1 MSKNI
6 GQVTVKA
13 VESLFFLP
21 IKISLIQVSDRNGK
35 QRKQICSSTKR
46 TLPIVLIGKNSG

>member
-21 IKISLIQVSDRNGK
+21 IKISLIQVSDRNG
-35 QRKQICSSTKR
+35 ICSSTKR
-46 TLPIVLIGKNSG
+46 TLPIVLIGKISG